1 MLALAYVEGS
11 DMRLQNGC
19 CNNNS
24 ELESVLERKDSCS
37 GHVGEQIEGLFASSV
52 TKRFADGLL

>member
-52 TKRFADGLL
+52 T